1 MPGKVCLRNRTLPG
15 FLYMYNKLQANR
27 ARIFRPLVDSLLQ
40 LKSQQEHQNTAREAI
55 HAEIQRLAKQN
66 HNLERIHAQGY
77 IEDTQYIERK
87 TLIEQQLDEKRVQL
101 SRTSISRNV
110 ELTLKSTRQIEKI
123 LASDPPLTYFDEQ
136 IFTEMVKKISV
147 SNTEVEFELINGMK
161 LSEERT
167 EK

>member
-1 MPGKVCLRNRTLPG
+1 M
-15 FLYMYNKLQANR
+15 
-27 ARIFRPLVDSLLQ
+27 VDSLLQ

-101 SRTSISRNV
+101 SRTSISKNV
-110 ELTLKSTRQIEKI
+110 EQTLKSTRQIEKI
-123 LASDPPLTYFDEQ
+123 LDFGPPLTYFDEQ

-161 LSEERT
+161 LSEKRT